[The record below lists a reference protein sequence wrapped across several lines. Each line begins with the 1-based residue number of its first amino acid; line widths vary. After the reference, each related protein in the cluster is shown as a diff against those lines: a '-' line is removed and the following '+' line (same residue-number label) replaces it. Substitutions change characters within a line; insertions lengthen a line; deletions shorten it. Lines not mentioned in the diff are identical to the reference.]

1 MSLLADCGY
10 RVQVVEQKMKTRGRE
25 SIEPDVVVASNRERH
40 AIVFECKGGSNT
52 NMDQERRYMELD
64 TRTLEMWVT
73 AKPSLD
79 RHTMV
84 YAVTGRGAPRIS
96 GHTAFPLLVFGEKDI
111 RIEGDL
117 GSSCLSK
124 SLSSPVSLEGK
135 RVPLTHYPYGP
146 DDSPATVA
154 SYVFQGIAHL
164 VNENKASADIGGDD
178 MVDMIF
184 KVNHTHHRLL
194 SRETAGKIKKAIK
207 SQFLTDKKV
216 SALLDKIRSG
226 GGSQSTWADL
236 LAACRKNVERESRQA
251 RL

>member
-1 MSLLADCGY
+1 M
-10 RVQVVEQKMKTRGRE
+10 
-25 SIEPDVVVASNRERH
+25 ASNRERH

-64 TRTLEMWVT
+64 MRTLEMWVT
-73 AKPSLD
+73 VKPRLD
-79 RHTMV
+79 RHTV
-84 YAVTGRGAPRIS
+84 AYAVTGKGAHRIS
-96 GHTAFPLLVFGEKDI
+96 GHTALPLLVFGEEDI

-117 GSSCLSK
+117 GSRYLSK
-124 SLSSPVSLEGK
+124 SLSSPVSLKGK

-178 MVDMIF
+178 MVDRIF

-226 GGSQSTWADL
+226 DGSQSTWADL